1 MKLFLPSAIAAGV
14 CSLVAPVMAGRDT
27 FVAGHCLECHDND
40 VQKGGLNFESLL
52 DKGKE
57 GEVDTW
63 ERILRQIDARQ
74 MPPLGK
80 DRPGEEEY
88 SNAAASL
95 TGELD
100 AIVQESPNP
109 GRTDSLRR
117 LTRTEYGNAIRDLL
131 GLDVDV
137 KELLP
142 ADEASDGFDNVTVGE
157 LSPSLLD
164 RYLSAAQKIS
174 RLAVGIPLSQPDSR
188 TIRIRP
194 DITQEHHIEGL
205 PLGTRGGTLVSHTFP
220 RDGDYEVRIFLTR
233 DRNELIEGLTR
244 PHQMEILLGGVPVAE
259 LDVKPPRNRKD
270 HTRADANLK
279 ARIRATA
286 GPVELGVTFR
296 EDHNSLAETL
306 RQPYESQFNFHRHPR
321 VSPAIYQITITGPF
335 DDQGPGDTPS
345 RRRVLA
351 FSPGETRSPVEA
363 ARQNVKALLRLA
375 WRRPVTGED
384 VERILPFFET
394 AFESDGDFEAG
405 MESALSAILVSREFL
420 FRTESDP
427 DDVAP
432 QTPYALGAEDLASRL
447 SFFLWSSL
455 PDETLISAVEQD
467 VLTDPKQLVSQAR
480 RMLQDSRAGALV
492 QNFVD
497 QWLYLRNLDSITP
510 DGRLYPDFD
519 HNLREAMR
527 KETELLIS
535 DVIREDRSVL
545 DLLKSDRTWLN
556 ERLAKHYGI
565 PHVYGSRFRGVRV
578 APESNRGGLLR
589 HASILTVTSYAT
601 RTSPVI
607 RGNWI
612 LENLL
617 GTPPPPPPPDIPA
630 LEDVAV
636 SADLPIRERLAAHR
650 EKAACA
656 SCHNLMDPIG
666 FALENYDAIGRWRE
680 FENGTPVDATGAL
693 PGSVS
698 FTGVA
703 GLEKGMVERPERFVR
718 TLTEKLL
725 IYALGRGLEPTDAAA
740 VRKIV
745 RDASETGCRF
755 SDLVSGIVTSEPFRM
770 RMSAGGEVDEHG
782 RDEL

>member
-1 MKLFLPSAIAAGV
+1 MAAGV
-14 CSLVAPVMAGRDT
+14 CSLVAPVLAGGDA

-40 VQKGGLNFESLL
+40 VQKGGLNFEPLL

-74 MPPLGK
+74 MPPPGK

-88 SNAAASL
+88 RTAAASL

-100 AIVQESPNP
+100 AIAQENPNP

-131 GLDVDV
+131 GLDLDV
-137 KELLP
+137 EELLP
-142 ADEASDGFDNVTVGE
+142 ADESSRGFDNITVGE

-164 RYLSAAQKIS
+164 RYLSAAQKIA
-174 RLAVGIPLSQPDSR
+174 RLAVGTPLSQPDSR

-205 PLGTRGGTLVSHTFP
+205 PPGTRGGTLVSHTFP
-220 RDGDYEVRIFLTR
+220 RDGDYEFRVFLTR

-244 PHQMEILLGGVPVAE
+244 PHQMEILLDGVPVAE

-279 ARIRATA
+279 ARIQAAA
-286 GPVELGVTFR
+286 GPAELGVTFR

-335 DDQGPGDTPS
+335 DDRGPGDTPS

-351 FSPGETRSPVEA
+351 FSPDETLSPVEA
-363 ARQNVKALLRLA
+363 ARRNLKALLRLA
-375 WRRPVTGED
+375 WRRPVAGGD
-384 VERILPFFET
+384 VARILPFFET

-427 DDVAP
+427 DEIPP

-467 VLTDPKQLVSQAR
+467 VLTDPEPLVSQTR
-480 RMLQDSRAGALV
+480 RMLQDSRAEALI
-492 QNFVD
+492 QNFAD

-519 HNLREAMR
+519 HNLRDAMR

-565 PHVYGSRFRGVRV
+565 PHVYGSRFREVRV

-617 GTPPPPPPPDIPA
+617 GTPPPPPPPNVPA

-666 FALENYDAIGRWRE
+666 FALENYDAVGRWRE
-680 FENGTPVDATGAL
+680 FEKGAPVDATGAL
-693 PGSVS
+693 PGSDP

-703 GLEKGMVERPERFVR
+703 GLEKGMAERPDRFVR
-718 TLTEKLL
+718 TLVEKLL

-745 RDASETGCRF
+745 RDASESGYRF
-755 SDLVSGIVTSEPFRM
+755 SDLISGIVTSEPFRM
-770 RMSAGGEVDEHG
+770 RMSAGGKVDEHG
-782 RDEL
+782 GNEL